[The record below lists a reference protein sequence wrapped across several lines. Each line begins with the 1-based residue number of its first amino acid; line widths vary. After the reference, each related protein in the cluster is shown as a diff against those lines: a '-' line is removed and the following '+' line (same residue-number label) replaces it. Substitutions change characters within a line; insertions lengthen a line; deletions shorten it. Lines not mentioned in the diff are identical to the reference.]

1 MSSALR
7 LAVCI
12 LALAPSVA
20 ADPLFVEGHVR
31 NLRTGM
37 PLLGAGVTL
46 TDPLSVPIGFPPGSP
61 LEIVGKPDI
70 TDGSGFYS
78 IELSEE
84 ELGRGRVEISA
95 TCKTPAGVRSTD
107 RLTRRVVLRPGTIR
121 RDLYLD
127 AFRSRR
133 LRSCSIELPQ

>member
-7 LAVCI
+7 LAACI
-12 LALAPSVA
+12 LALAPSA
-20 ADPLFVEGHVR
+20 AAEPLFVEGHVR

-37 PLLGAGVTL
+37 PLRVAVVSL
-46 TDPLSVPIGFPPGSP
+46 TDPLSVPVGSP
-61 LEIVGKPDI
+61 PEVVGKPVI
-70 TDGSGFYS
+70 TDGSGFFS

-84 ELGRGRVEISA
+84 ELGRGWVEISA

-107 RLTRRVVLRPGTIR
+107 RVTERVVLRPGTIR
-121 RDLYLD
+121 RDLYID

>member
-1 MSSALR
+1 MSSALC

-12 LALAPSVA
+12 LALAPSAA

-37 PLLGAGVTL
+37 PLRVAVVSL
-46 TDPLSVPIGFPPGSP
+46 TDLLSVPLGFPP
-61 LEIVGKPDI
+61 EVVGKPAI
-70 TDGSGFYS
+70 TDGSGFFS

-84 ELGRGRVEISA
+84 ELGRGLVEISA

-107 RLTRRVVLRPGTIR
+107 RLTQRVVLRPGTIR
-121 RDLYLD
+121 RDLYID

-133 LRSCSIELPQ
+133 LRSCQLSIEFGQ